1 MNKVGIYY
9 AYWTHEWD
17 VDFNIYVDK
26 VADLGF
32 DILEVNGGTIPK
44 MSLKARKRLINHSNS
59 RKVDLS
65 YCIGLSSQYDLASED
80 KSVRKN
86 GIKFLEMMAKDIGG
100 MGGGKLSGIIYGC
113 WPALLPEGAADKRP
127 YLERSIASMK
137 EAIKAAEDND
147 VVLNVEVVNRF
158 EQFLL
163 NTAEE
168 AVEYVKQVN
177 SPNIK
182 ILLDTFHMN
191 IEEDTISAAIN
202 TASDY
207 LGHVHIGENNRKP
220 PGYGH
225 IPWDE
230 LVIALK
236 KINYQ
241 GWIVMEPFL
250 MQGGQVGRDIR
261 VWRNIGKGLDLDIEA
276 GKAVQF
282 IRSKLA
288 AAI

>member
-1 MNKVGIYY
+1 MNKIGIYY

-17 VDFNIYVDK
+17 VDFNVYVDK
-26 VADLGF
+26 AAELGF
-32 DILEVNGGTIPK
+32 DILEVNGGTIPG
-44 MSLKARKRLINHSNS
+44 MSPEARRKLIDHARS
-59 RKVDLS
+59 RKIDLS
-65 YCIGLSSQYDLASED
+65 YCIGLPLKYDLASD
-80 KSVRKN
+80 DQHIRKN
-86 GIKFLEMMAKDIGG
+86 GTNFLISMAKYIGG

-113 WPALLPEGAADKRP
+113 WPALMPEGAFDKRL
-127 YLERSIASMK
+127 YLERSLAGMK
-137 EAIKAAEDND
+137 EAVKAAEDNN
-147 VVLNVEVVNRF
+147 VVFNIEVVNRF
-158 EQFLL
+158 EQYLL

-168 AVEYVKQVN
+168 AVEYVKEVD

-191 IEEDTISAAIN
+191 IEEDTISAAIK
-202 TASDY
+202 TAGDY

-225 IPWDE
+225 IPWEE
-230 LVIALK
+230 LVAALK
-236 KINYQ
+236 ATNYQ

-261 VWRNIGKGLDLDIEA
+261 VWRDLRKGFDLDVEA

-282 IRSKLA
+282 IRAKLEA
-288 AAI
+288 NE

>member
-1 MNKVGIYY
+1 MV
-9 AYWTHEWD
+9 
-17 VDFNIYVDK
+17 
-26 VADLGF
+26 
-32 DILEVNGGTIPK
+32 
-44 MSLKARKRLINHSNS
+44 KA
-59 RKVDLS
+59 
-65 YCIGLSSQYDLASED
+65 
-80 KSVRKN
+80 
-86 GIKFLEMMAKDIGG
+86 IGG
-100 MGGGKLSGIIYGC
+100 MGGGKLSGIIYSC
-113 WPALLPEGAADKRP
+113 WPALMPEGAVDKRP

-137 EAIKAAEDND
+137 EAVKAAEDND
-147 VVLNVEVVNRF
+147 VFFNIEVVNRF
-158 EQFLL
+158 EQYLL

-191 IEEDTISAAIN
+191 IEEDTISAAVK
-202 TASDY
+202 TAGDY
-207 LGHVHIGENNRKP
+207 LGHIHIGENNRKP

-230 LVIALK
+230 LAIALK
-236 KINYQ
+236 TINYQ

-261 VWRNIGKGLDLDIEA
+261 VWRDVGRGLDLDCEA

-288 AAI
+288 AAV